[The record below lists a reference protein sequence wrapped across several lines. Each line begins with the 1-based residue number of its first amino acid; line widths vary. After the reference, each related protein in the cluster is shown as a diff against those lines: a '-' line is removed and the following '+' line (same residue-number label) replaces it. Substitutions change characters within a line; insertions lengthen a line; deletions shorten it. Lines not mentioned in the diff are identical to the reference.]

1 MNFNTRLKELRLSKG
16 LSQKEL
22 ADKLNVGRTT
32 VCEYERG
39 KIVPKQE
46 GLLKLASFFNV
57 SIDYLTGV
65 SNVSTTQKQN
75 TSDISNWLNT
85 IQHMLLDEDNN
96 QVTFEGNEL
105 SPKHKL
111 YIDKLIQQLRNNIDM
126 FIQLDANIT
135 DTELTPK
142 DYDRW
147 DGRTGIKVISKPTK
161 NAKKDTITY
170 SEPDDYFPKE
180 IREKFSDDCG
190 GIQPLE
196 IIEKEEYKRKV
207 ELVLQKQRNG
217 EELTDDEL
225 DILFEQMSRECAN
238 SMTGTHPPTE
248 ENK

>member
-1 MNFNTRLKELRLSKG
+1 MNFNTRLKNLRLSKG

-46 GLLKLASFFNV
+46 GLLELASFFNV

-65 SNVSTTQKQN
+65 SNDPTPQKQN
-75 TSDISNWLNT
+75 TSDISNWLNI
-85 IQHMLLDEDNN
+85 IQHILLDKENT
-96 QVTFEGNEL
+96 QVIYEGKEL
-105 SPKHKL
+105 STKQKL
-111 YIDKLIQQLRNNIDM
+111 YVDQLIQQLRNNIDM
-126 FIQLDANIT
+126 FIQLDANIA
-135 DTELTPK
+135 DTELTQK

-147 DGRTGIKVISKPTK
+147 DGKTCIKVISKPAK

-180 IREKFSDDCG
+180 IREKFFVDKNEHKS
-190 GIQPLE
+190 
-196 IIEKEEYKRKV
+196 KV

-225 DILFEQMSRECAN
+225 DILFEQMSTETAEAMN
-238 SMTGTHPPTE
+238 GTHPK
-248 ENK
+248 NK